1 MLQKKLRVEKFN
13 SNLKFMNLGEI
24 KQLINASGGKLIL
37 SDGNLKDSF
46 IVMKIDD
53 YLLEKGIDCDYSEN
67 DSDFNQHDFI
77 ENGDGEEN
85 DLTDAELLDKIN
97 SDIEE
102 LKKRKQENELTSV
115 IESDFLCKQKEE
127 ELNYEKI

>member
-1 MLQKKLRVEKFN
+1 
-13 SNLKFMNLGEI
+13 MNLSEI

-46 IVMKIDD
+46 IVMKIND
-53 YLLEKGIDCDYSEN
+53 YLLEKGCEGDYPEK
-67 DSDFNQHDFI
+67 DEDLGQFDFI
-77 ENGDGEEN
+77 ENGDIEKKN
-85 DLTDAELLDKIN
+85 LTDEELLDKIN

-115 IESDFLCKQKEE
+115 IESDFLYKQKEE

>member
-1 MLQKKLRVEKFN
+1 
-13 SNLKFMNLGEI
+13 MNLSEI

-46 IVMKIDD
+46 IVMKIED
-53 YLLEKGIDCDYSEN
+53 YLIESR
-67 DSDFNQHDFI
+67 DSYECNCSK
-77 ENGDGEEN
+77 ENGECFSEIDFSDDGKEKTTDFKKE
-85 DLTDAELLDKIN
+85 LTDVELLDKIN

-102 LKKRKQENELTSV
+102 LKKRKQEDDLVNL
-115 IESDFLCKQKEE
+115 IEDDFLDRKED